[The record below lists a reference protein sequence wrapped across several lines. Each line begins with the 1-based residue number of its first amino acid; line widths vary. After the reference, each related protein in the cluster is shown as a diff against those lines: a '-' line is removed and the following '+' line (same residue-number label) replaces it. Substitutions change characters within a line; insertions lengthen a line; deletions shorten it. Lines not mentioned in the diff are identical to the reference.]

1 MTPEDHA
8 KLVKVAGLLASDNPG
23 ERASAA
29 ARATEIL
36 RRNAMSWEDAL
47 ASVPVEALFVSDTI
61 SVEPVFDDE
70 VTRLRSALATSEAM
84 WRSLAEELDA
94 VKPEQPSSI
103 L

>member
-8 KLVKVAGLLASDNPG
+8 KLLKVAGLLASDNAG
-23 ERASAA
+23 ERANAA

-36 RRNAMSWEDAL
+36 ERNGMSWTDAL
-47 ASVPVEALFVSDTI
+47 ASVPVETLFVSDTI

-84 WRSLAEELDA
+84 WRSLAEELDT
-94 VKPEQPSSI
+94 VKPPESSI

>member
-8 KLVKVAGLLASDNPG
+8 KLVKIAGLLASENAG

-36 RRNAMSWEDAL
+36 HRNGMSWEDAL
-47 ASVPVEALFVSDTI
+47 ASLPVEALFVSDTI
-61 SVEPVFDDE
+61 SVEPAFDDE
-70 VTRLRSALATSEAM
+70 VMRLRSALATSEAM

-94 VKPEQPSSI
+94 AKPAATSI
-103 L
+103 P